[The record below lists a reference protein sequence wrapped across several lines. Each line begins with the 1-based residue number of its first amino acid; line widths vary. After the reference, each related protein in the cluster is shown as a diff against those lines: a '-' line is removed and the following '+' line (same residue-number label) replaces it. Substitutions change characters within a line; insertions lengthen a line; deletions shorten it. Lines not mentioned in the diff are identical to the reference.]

1 MIIEI
6 QNEHIEY
13 QMTIL
18 GDSTHFVTSI
28 EHRSFA
34 CHSFIFDGYV

>member
-1 MIIEI
+1 MTIENE
-6 QNEHIEY
+6 NEHIKY

-28 EHRSFA
+28 EYRSSA
-34 CHSFIFDGYV
+34 CHSFILDGYV